1 MKANHGGHQQ
11 QQSGDKKH
19 LVVGGRRELKKKEE
33 KKGNGGEGTDE
44 CMLAYFRLLRFRD
57 FCVLTCICGFSC
69 WVDVV
74 CVGWG
79 VVLLLLSQ

>member
-33 KKGNGGEGTDE
+33 KKGSGVEGTDE
-44 CMLAYFRLLRFRD
+44 CMLTYFRFGNLRHSRLF
-57 FCVLTCICGFSC
+57 VLYFALRPGTQNMGSPGAISR
-69 WVDVV
+69 
-74 CVGWG
+74 
-79 VVLLLLSQ
+79 L